1 MRVLWRL
8 SKEAARYKGLYAM
21 AILST
26 LLLTVIN
33 LVAPRLLSRMT
44 DVVGGGMTGQ
54 ALGIVWSLAL
64 GLLLLYLVR
73 VLFRYL
79 SNYLAHKAAWNLVED
94 LRKRVYGHLQTLS
107 MGYYHDKQ
115 TGDLMSRVVN
125 DTSNFELL
133 YAHLIPELCTNLL
146 TVFGVLAV
154 LLTINW
160 QLGLLTCIPIPFI
173 FAAGW
178 IFSTKVQ
185 PCFRRSQKA
194 LAELNAKLQD
204 NFSGMH
210 EIQSFGTQAQELQNV
225 SVCTGHFTK
234 AMLHALNLSAIFH
247 PSVEFCSSMG
257 TVIVVGLGGVLAL
270 RGQLSVAD
278 VVAFLLYLSLFY
290 TPIAGL
296 GRLLEEMQ
304 QALAGAERVA
314 AVLDTPP
321 DIADAPDAKPLN
333 NPKGRI
339 SFENVSF
346 AYQKDQPVLQNIS
359 FSCEPGEMV
368 ALVGPTGVG
377 KTTLTQLIP
386 RFYDPDEGVVRIDGQ
401 DLRGLR
407 LQSLRQAVAPVLQ
420 DTFLFNATI
429 LENIRYA
436 NPDATDEE
444 VVEAAKAAHIHED
457 ILRMPEGYRTGVGE
471 RGVRLSGGQKQRI
484 AIARAILRPSPI
496 VILDEATAS
505 VDVETEKQI
514 QAAIQALSGKRTIVA
529 IAHRLSTIR
538 SADQILVLEEGRV
551 VQRGTHAQ
559 LVDQEGLYQRLQR
572 AQSLAE

>member
-1 MRVLWRL
+1 M
-8 SKEAARYKGLYAM
+8 
-21 AILST
+21 
-26 LLLTVIN
+26 
-33 LVAPRLLSRMT
+33 
-44 DVVGGGMTGQ
+44 
-54 ALGIVWSLAL
+54 
-64 GLLLLYLVR
+64 
-73 VLFRYL
+73 
-79 SNYLAHKAAWNLVED
+79 
-94 LRKRVYGHLQTLS
+94 
-107 MGYYHDKQ
+107 
-115 TGDLMSRVVN
+115 
-125 DTSNFELL
+125 
-133 YAHLIPELCTNLL
+133 
-146 TVFGVLAV
+146 
-154 LLTINW
+154 
-160 QLGLLTCIPIPFI
+160 
-173 FAAGW
+173 
-178 IFSTKVQ
+178 Q